1 MKPFQQARNGSGAIL
16 VLHQHYLGT
25 NNVNNMTSE
34 SKAMLNNTKYHREKK
49 CCNFESYVS
58 LMKEQHQILHH
69 LEEHGPY
76 GMDEGSKVRILNL
89 GIQTDKLNNVKTQI
103 LANPA
108 LQNDFNACV
117 TLYKY
122 FISQTKSDGNDMLN
136 ISQVKTYDDPR
147 KGKYKNQTWQKGKSV
162 KRKRDG
168 ADKDNVNI
176 EDRYYNA
183 KEYGKMTPGKREHL
197 KKLHSGRDRQASAV
211 LTDLASL
218 KVQLSKLT
226 AAKED
231 RDANESGNRSNPAL
245 VKSKS
250 GHGRQDRE

>member
-1 MKPFQQARNGSGAIL
+1 
-16 VLHQHYLGT
+16 
-25 NNVNNMTSE
+25 
-34 SKAMLNNTKYHREKK
+34 
-49 CCNFESYVS
+49 
-58 LMKEQHQILHH
+58 MKEQHQILHH

-136 ISQVKTYDDPR
+136 ISQVKTYNNPR
-147 KGKYKNQTWQKGKSV
+147 KIKYKNRTWQKGKSK

-168 ADKDNVNI
+168 TNKDDVNI
-176 EDRYYNA
+176 KDWYYDA
-183 KEYGKMTPGKREHL
+183 KEYVKLTPGQREHL
-197 KKLHSGRDRQASAV
+197 KNLRDGQDRQAAAV
-211 LTDLASL
+211 LKDLASL
-218 KVQLSKLT
+218 KVQL
-226 AAKED
+226 
-231 RDANESGNRSNPAL
+231 
-245 VKSKS
+245 
-250 GHGRQDRE
+250 